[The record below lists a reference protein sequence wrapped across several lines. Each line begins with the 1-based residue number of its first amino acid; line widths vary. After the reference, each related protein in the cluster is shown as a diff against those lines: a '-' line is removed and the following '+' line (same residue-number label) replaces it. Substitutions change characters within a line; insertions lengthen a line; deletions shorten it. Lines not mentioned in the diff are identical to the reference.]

1 MAERDVL
8 QAQDQAFRAYVQ
20 DAAHDGLA
28 QADQPVVDAV
38 RASMSIPFFY
48 KPTRLTD
55 AGGRDCWLVDGA
67 MLSRFPSMRSTP
79 RPAWSHA
86 GRRSASSCDGTG

>member
-1 MAERDVL
+1 M
-8 QAQDQAFRAYVQ
+8 
-20 DAAHDGLA
+20 
-28 QADQPVVDAV
+28 PV

-79 RPAWSHA
+79 RRPGATLADARHQA
-86 GRRSASSCDGTG
+86 VTGQDSCQMATLTVTTTLRTFSRGHSP